1 VNFLWDN
8 HTVILKAFGQG
19 LLLSGKAAII
29 SLVVGTLLAVLRVSP
44 VAPLRWVGTAYVS
57 VLRNTPL
64 VLCFMI
70 FTSAIPHLGFTAEPM
85 TWAVWALSAYTAAF
99 VCEAVRAGILS
110 VPRGQ
115 AEAARAVGMTFGQ
128 SMRFVILPQALR
140 ASIPPIGNTMISM
153 WKNSTVAA
161 GFGVAE
167 AAGALHD
174 LLNEHADKIWTL
186 FIGIAAGYM
195 VVVFAISALFRVIER
210 TWRVA
215 A

>member
-1 VNFLWDN
+1 MKFLLDN
-8 HTVILKAFGQG
+8 HTVILNAFGEG
-19 LLLSGKAAII
+19 LILTGRAAVC
-29 SLVVGTLLAVLRVSP
+29 SLVAGILLAVLRVSP
-44 VAPLRWVGTAYVS
+44 VPPLRWLGTGYVS

-64 VLCFMI
+64 VLCFMV

-85 TWAVWALSAYTAAF
+85 TWATWALSAYTAAF

-128 SMRFVILPQALR
+128 TMRLVVLPQALR
-140 ASIPPIGNTMISM
+140 AAVPPLGNTMISM

-167 AAGALHD
+167 GAGVLHD
-174 LLNEHADKIWTL
+174 LLNDHADKIWTL

-195 VVVFAISALFRVIER
+195 VVVFAIALLFRLIER
-210 TWRVA
+210 TWRIA
-215 A
+215 

>member
-1 VNFLWDN
+1 MGFLWDN
-8 HTVILKAFGQG
+8 HTVILDAFGEG
-19 LLLSGKAAII
+19 LILSGWAALFA
-29 SLVVGTLLAVLRVSP
+29 LVVGTLLAVMRVSP
-44 VAPLRWVGTAYVS
+44 VPPLRWVGTAYVS

-70 FTSAIPHLGFTAEPM
+70 FTSAIPHLGFTAEPL
-85 TWAVWALSAYTAAF
+85 TWAIWALSAYTAAF
-99 VCEAVRAGILS
+99 VCEAVRAGIMS

-128 SMRFVILPQALR
+128 SMRLVILPQALR
-140 ASIPPIGNTMISM
+140 AAVPPLGNTMIAM

-174 LLNEHADKIWTL
+174 LLNEHADQIWTL
-186 FIGIAAGYM
+186 FVGIAVGYM
-195 VVVFAISALFRVIER
+195 AVVFAISAVFRLIER
-210 TWRVA
+210 TWRYV
-215 A
+215 

>member
-1 VNFLWDN
+1 MGFLWDN
-8 HTVILKAFGQG
+8 HTVILDAFGEG
-19 LLLSGKAAII
+19 LILSGWAALFA
-29 SLVVGTLLAVLRVSP
+29 LVVGTLLAVMRVSP
-44 VAPLRWVGTAYVS
+44 VPPLRWVGTAYVS

-70 FTSAIPHLGFTAEPM
+70 FTSAIPHLGFTAEPL
-85 TWAVWALSAYTAAF
+85 TWAIWALSAYTAAF
-99 VCEAVRAGILS
+99 VCEAVRAGIMS

-128 SMRFVILPQALR
+128 SMRLVILPQALR
-140 ASIPPIGNTMISM
+140 AAVPPLGNTMIAM

-186 FIGIAAGYM
+186 FVGIAVGYM
-195 VVVFAISALFRVIER
+195 AVVFAISAVFRLIER
-210 TWRVA
+210 TWRYA
-215 A
+215 

>member
-1 VNFLWDN
+1 MGFLWDN
-8 HTVILKAFGQG
+8 HTVILDAFGEG
-19 LLLSGKAAII
+19 LILSGWAALFA
-29 SLVVGTLLAVLRVSP
+29 LVAGTLLAVMRVSP
-44 VAPLRWVGTAYVS
+44 VPPLRWAGTAYVS

-64 VLCFMI
+64 VLCFMV
-70 FTSAIPHLGFTAEPM
+70 FTSAIPHLGFIAEPL
-85 TWAVWALSAYTAAF
+85 TWAIWALSAYTAAF
-99 VCEAVRAGILS
+99 VCEAVRAGIMS

-128 SMRFVILPQALR
+128 SMRLVILPQALR
-140 ASIPPIGNTMISM
+140 AAVPPLGNTMIAM

-167 AAGALHD
+167 GAGALHD

-195 VVVFAISALFRVIER
+195 VVVFAISAVFRLVER
-210 TWRVA
+210 TWRYA
-215 A
+215 

>member
-1 VNFLWDN
+1 VGFLWDN
-8 HTVILKAFGQG
+8 HSVILDAFGEG
-19 LLLSGKAAII
+19 LILSGWGALFA
-29 SLVVGTLLAVLRVSP
+29 LVVGTVLAVMRVSP
-44 VAPLRWVGTAYVS
+44 VPPLRWAGTTYVA

-64 VLCFMI
+64 VLCFMV
-70 FTSAIPHLGFTAEPM
+70 FTSAIPHLGFTAEPL
-85 TWAVWALSAYTAAF
+85 TWAIWALSAYTAAF
-99 VCEAVRAGILS
+99 VCEAVRAGIMS

-128 SMRFVILPQALR
+128 SMRLVILPQALR
-140 ASIPPIGNTMISM
+140 AAVPPLGNTMIAM

-167 AAGALHD
+167 GAGALHD

-195 VVVFAISALFRVIER
+195 VVVFAISAVFRLIER
-210 TWRVA
+210 TWRYA
-215 A
+215 

>member
-1 VNFLWDN
+1 VGFLWDN
-8 HTVILKAFGQG
+8 HSVIFDAFGEG
-19 LLLSGKAAII
+19 LILSGWGALFA
-29 SLVVGTLLAVLRVSP
+29 LVVGILLAVMRVSP
-44 VAPLRWVGTAYVS
+44 VPPLRWAGTAYVA

-64 VLCFMI
+64 VLCFMV
-70 FTSAIPHLGFTAEPM
+70 FTSAIPHLGFTAEPL
-85 TWAVWALSAYTAAF
+85 TWAIWALSAYTAAF
-99 VCEAVRAGILS
+99 VCEAVRAGIMS

-128 SMRFVILPQALR
+128 SMRLVILPQALR
-140 ASIPPIGNTMISM
+140 AAVPPLGNTMIAM

-167 AAGALHD
+167 GAGALHD

-195 VVVFAISALFRVIER
+195 VVVFAISAVFRLIER
-210 TWRVA
+210 TWRYA
-215 A
+215 